1 MLNAKDVVLGKTL
14 REHIGGRWA
23 ISLIAYAINAPI
35 NLLSIFGNASAS
47 EGQQVSALWWVVAA
61 AGYLVFGAII
71 WLASGTLF
79 RNRRVNPVPIW
90 WVVVLGLIAGGS
102 RGLVVGL
109 MAQELQ
115 LAPVDLSL
123 VLTRV
128 FTGAALGAL
137 LLPFAALILSV
148 ITTYRHERARLIDE
162 QVESERVVL
171 QSSGTSQALRSAL
184 LESVQGELANIR
196 TSNQARE
203 LSHRIWEKDQ
213 SRDFTP
219 PEVSWW
225 RVVRT
230 AVVRNPYASTPV
242 IAVWGVSAI
251 GTLTV
256 TIGFFPAL
264 GQILFSA
271 IAIAATFWVGRR
283 LNRNTCL
290 PGLVIFL
297 GVMFATIALTSF
309 IASWIF
315 DPRDWPAGAGLAVT
329 NALWIPSLT
338 VGVGFVVTAI
348 RSSESVIAELEA
360 EVTEVELVRVA
371 TVKETEELRK
381 LLAAELHGSV
391 QSQLLISAALRDNPE
406 LAKVAQLSVGPIEF
420 DAQALLDTPDVRPI
434 DERLTAIVNQ
444 WRGLMQVEVEWVGD
458 QLSID
463 KGDAL
468 TRVVE
473 EGLSNAFRHGK
484 ASQVLIRISVHESG
498 YSIEIQD
505 NGQGIRHEESPGLG
519 LRVIE
524 SLNPSSFELVTSP
537 NSGCILKV
545 EFRN

>member
-1 MLNAKDVVLGKTL
+1 MFNASNIVLGKTL

-23 ISLIAYAINAPI
+23 ISLIAYVINAPI

-61 AGYLVFGAII
+61 TGYLVFGAII

-79 RNRRVNPVPIW
+79 RNRRIKPVLIW
-90 WVVVLGLIAGGS
+90 WVVVLGSVAGGS

-128 FTGAALGAL
+128 FTGAALGGV
-137 LLPFAALILSV
+137 LLPIAALILSV

-162 QVESERVVL
+162 HVESERAVL
-171 QSSGTSQALRSAL
+171 QSSGTSQVLRSAL
-184 LESVQGELANIR
+184 LESMRGELANIR

-230 AVVRNPYASTPV
+230 AVVRNPYASSPV
-242 IAVWGVSAI
+242 IALWGVSAI

-256 TIGFFPAL
+256 TIGLFPAL

-271 IAIAATFWVGRR
+271 SAIAVTFWVGRR
-283 LNRNTCL
+283 LNNNVRI
-290 PGLVIFL
+290 PGLFVFIV
-297 GVMFATIALTSF
+297 VMFGTIVLTSF
-309 IASWIF
+309 VASWIF

-329 NALWIPSLT
+329 NALWIPILT
-338 VGVGFVVTAI
+338 VGVGFVITAI
-348 RSSESVIAELEA
+348 RSSESVIAQLES
-360 EVTEVELVRVA
+360 EVTDVELARVA

-381 LLAAELHGSV
+381 LLAAELHGSI

-420 DAQALLDTPDVRPI
+420 NEQALLNTRDERPI
-434 DERLTAIVNQ
+434 DQRLTGIVNQ
-444 WRGLMQVEVEWVGD
+444 WRGLMQIEVEWRGN
-458 QLSID
+458 QLGID
-463 KGDAL
+463 KGNAL

-473 EGLSNAFRHGK
+473 EGLSNAYRHGK
-484 ASQVLIRISVHESG
+484 ASEVSIRIHVRDSG
-498 YSIEIQD
+498 YSIEIED
-505 NGQGIRHEESPGLG
+505 NGQWVQPEVTPGLG

-524 SLNPSSFELVTSP
+524 SLAPLSCDLVTSHTA
-537 NSGCILKV
+537 GCILKV
-545 EFRN
+545 EFEI